1 MFTRPNSTDS
11 ECLLADFLELECLIS
26 GGAVSSL
33 SYRSLLTVADDEL
46 DNEGIESADDKATE
60 MLDVAVAECSKRSQF
75 CNGRYPF
82 EIGVSSLMLKSNL
95 PYFMEVYKFLL
106 LITRMNMQTHR
117 CFSGYDAT
125 SLFEELCACV
135 AREYYG
141 PRSQVK
147 VFGTSVSGT
156 FEKKICNLLKSLNI
170 KGNFKRPV
178 GSTGRE
184 KDGSLDLVAWIP
196 FADKRE
202 GQMIALG
209 QCKTGTTWEQMLSDL
224 EPRVFFASYS
234 TEQPFA
240 SPVKMFFV
248 SEFFE
253 DYKWEE
259 RCRKG
264 GVLFDRTR
272 IMEYLP
278 NEINADLLTRIKE
291 WNASAMETV
300 RTRGREYSF

>member
-1 MFTRPNSTDS
+1 
-11 ECLLADFLELECLIS
+11 
-26 GGAVSSL
+26 
-33 SYRSLLTVADDEL
+33 
-46 DNEGIESADDKATE
+46 
-60 MLDVAVAECSKRSQF
+60 
-75 CNGRYPF
+75 
-82 EIGVSSLMLKSNL
+82 
-95 PYFMEVYKFLL
+95 
-106 LITRMNMQTHR
+106 
-117 CFSGYDAT
+117 
-125 SLFEELCACV
+125 
-135 AREYYG
+135 
-141 PRSQVK
+141 
-147 VFGTSVSGT
+147 
-156 FEKKICNLLKSLNI
+156 
-170 KGNFKRPV
+170 
-178 GSTGRE
+178 
-184 KDGSLDLVAWIP
+184 
-196 FADKRE
+196 
-202 GQMIALG
+202 MIALG

-278 NEINADLLTRIKE
+278 NKINADLLTRIKE